1 MNQNKHILLIL
12 LLFGANTT
20 IAQQNLSLNDAVQ
33 RCLDANYGI
42 LIARNQQHIA
52 ENNNTSGN
60 AGMMPR
66 VFLDGEQSMTFNDSR
81 LEFFNGGNQDVTMAR
96 NVNLRAALGAEWTIF
111 DGMSMFANRE
121 RLKQLTL
128 LSKEETRFYIEQ
140 SVSDL
145 AIAYYQMERE
155 VQLKEV
161 LQNSLTVSQQR
172 LQLEEKRFELGSGSL
187 LYVQQAIVDRNADSA
202 LLLRQQNQIE
212 QLYYQLN
219 TIMVRPLQERFVLS
233 DKIELKRFS
242 EYTSLQEA
250 ALKNNA
256 NITSAQLREMIAEQQ
271 LKASRGAQF
280 PELSLFAQYNFSQAE
295 NQAGFVKT
303 SLQYG
308 PTGGI
313 RIRFN
318 LYDGSRIS
326 TEKRNALIAQEN
338 ALLEKNQVSNE
349 INAALLTTWSNYQN
363 ALQMLNLESEN
374 LDAARS
380 VLKIGQKQYELGS
393 INEVQFRQIQLSA
406 LRAES
411 NFLDAKFNA
420 KSFEIDLLRLS
431 GTLVQEIVK

>member
-1 MNQNKHILLIL
+1 MIRNKHILSIL
-12 LLFGANTT
+12 LLFGANQFQ
-20 IAQQNLSLNDAVQ
+20 AQQSLSLNDAVQ

-42 LIARNQQHIA
+42 LIARNQQRIA
-52 ENNNTSGN
+52 ENNNNLGN
-60 AGMMPR
+60 AGMLPR
-66 VFLDGEQSMTFNDSR
+66 VFMDGEQSMTFNDSR
-81 LEFFNGGNQDVTMAR
+81 LEFFNGGSQDVTMAR

-161 LQNSLTVSQQR
+161 LQISLSVSQQR

-187 LYVQQAIVDRNADSA
+187 LAVQQAIVDRNADSA

-219 TIMVRPLQERFVLS
+219 TFLVKPLQERFVLS
-233 DKIELKRFS
+233 DKIELSRFK
-242 EYTSLQEA
+242 EYSSLQEL

-256 NITSAQLREMIAEQQ
+256 NISSAQLREIIAEQQ
-271 LKASRGAQF
+271 LRAIRGTQF

-318 LYDGSRIS
+318 LYDGNRVN

-338 ALLEKNQVSNE
+338 AQLEKNQVVND
-349 INAALLTTWSNYQN
+349 INAAFLTTWSNYQN
-363 ALQMLNLESEN
+363 ALHLLNLESEN
-374 LDAARS
+374 LDASRS
-380 VLKIGQKQYELGS
+380 ILKIGQKQYELGS
-393 INEVQFRQIQLSA
+393 INEVQFRQIQLSS

-411 NFLDAKFNA
+411 NYLEAKFNA
-420 KSFEIDLLRLS
+420 KSFEIDLLRHS
-431 GTLVQEIVK
+431 GTLIQEVVK